1 MKAIR
6 DAKFKQDL
14 EAEFDRMVVRRE
26 ELFDELDKFPRHAQM
41 EAKRRRMDRHIA
53 RMKKTLREL
62 D

>member
-1 MKAIR
+1 MKATR

-14 EAEFDRMVVRRE
+14 EAEFDRMMVVRER
-26 ELFDELDKFPRHAQM
+26 LFDELDQFPRNARA

-53 RMKKTLREL
+53 RIKKTLREF